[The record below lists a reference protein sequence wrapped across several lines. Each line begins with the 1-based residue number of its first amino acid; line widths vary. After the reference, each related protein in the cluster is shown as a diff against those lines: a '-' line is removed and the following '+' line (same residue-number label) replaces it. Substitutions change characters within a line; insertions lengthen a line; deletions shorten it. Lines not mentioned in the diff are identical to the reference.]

1 MSGLWV
7 LLHDPRGYIPGAPE
21 LGGRKTSSHS
31 LLWAL
36 QSAARFQTVP
46 GRGGRVENACALG
59 EAVLGLAV
67 FPSRVSQASYS
78 TSLSLY
84 LLMENGV
91 ATEHITCPAGLL

>member
-1 MSGLWV
+1 MSELWV

-21 LGGRKTSSHS
+21 LHS

-36 QSAARFQTVP
+36 RSAARFQTVP

-59 EAVLGLAV
+59 EAVLGLAR

-91 ATEHITCPAGLL
+91 AIEHSTCPAGLL